1 MYQQGCH
8 VVYGIHG
15 VCIILEPEIRRVDRK
30 NVEYYVLQPLDQP
43 ETRYYV
49 PTQSAAAVSKMKPV
63 LSMEELDQ
71 LLLAAGNTATEWIA
85 DENARK
91 QFYKTAINSGDRALL
106 LGMIGLLYRHKKEQL
121 ESGKKFH
128 TSDENF
134 LKDAERLISSE
145 VAFVLKVPVRDACTY
160 IQNALNSQ

>member
-85 DENARK
+85 DENGEAMICCGLGAPWDGNATTG
-91 QFYKTAINSGDRALL
+91 TAWFDDVKIFEASR
-106 LGMIGLLYRHKKEQL
+106 
-121 ESGKKFH
+121 
-128 TSDENF
+128 
-134 LKDAERLISSE
+134 KDAYSAESEHQVVVEEEPVVEE
-145 VAFVLKVPVRDACTY
+145 VATEEAA
-160 IQNALNSQ
+160 Q